1 MCDRRKGRDQEGSN
15 YFFSLLHRWMI
26 LQSTKQ
32 HLVLLSVHPDNSFT
46 EKGEFQLCVQTRQS
60 FKSN

>member
-1 MCDRRKGRDQEGSN
+1 MCNRRKGRDQEGSDH
-15 YFFSLLHRWMI
+15 FFSLLHRWMI
-26 LQSTKQ
+26 LRSTKQ

-46 EKGEFQLCVQTRQS
+46 EKGEFQLCVQARQN